1 MGEAA
6 RGGLDHHPAPVAAV
20 APAPHQPRLLQL
32 VEQPRHAGGV
42 LPGRLCQLSLR
53 ERPQLGEAAQH
64 LQAEDRFA
72 PRREPAVRL
81 VHDQPAHP
89 QDAAADLLAEL
100 GHGEP
105 LHRNDCARNGCVWK
119 GRRVRTPP
127 VRKAPL
133 LLLLALACSK
143 SATDAVRTRP
153 PPLVAVLR
161 VTVRDVEETARAPV
175 DLRPLFQAEIGAKTL
190 GYLDAVLVDR
200 GDRVRK
206 GQLVALVRPSDL
218 PDQLAAA
225 RSADEQAKAAVALA
239 RANLDRAQAETALAS
254 AEATEAGAR
263 SQVGAL
269 AVKLGETRITSPLDG
284 VVSSRRLDPGALV
297 GPSSNTGPILTVDQI
312 DVLRLFVSVN
322 EGEVSRLKLGQ
333 FAHVEIDAMPGRRF
347 EGRVVRL
354 APSLDPSTRTLDAE
368 VQLPNRNGELRAG
381 MYGRAAIVTGV
392 HPGALTVPVGAVQI
406 SNDRHYVFVVQTEE
420 RAEQV
425 QAKVRRREGRIG
437 VDGETWLEIVGGL
450 QPEEEVVIAGL
461 EGLSDG
467 SPVRPSR
474 GVDPY
479 GGVSAS
485 EVQKPHAQQE

>member
-1 MGEAA
+1 
-6 RGGLDHHPAPVAAV
+6 
-20 APAPHQPRLLQL
+20 
-32 VEQPRHAGGV
+32 
-42 LPGRLCQLSLR
+42 
-53 ERPQLGEAAQH
+53 
-64 LQAEDRFA
+64 
-72 PRREPAVRL
+72 
-81 VHDQPAHP
+81 
-89 QDAAADLLAEL
+89 
-100 GHGEP
+100 
-105 LHRNDCARNGCVWK
+105 
-119 GRRVRTPP
+119 
-127 VRKAPL
+127 

-161 VTVRDVEETARAPV
+161 VTVRDVEEPARGPV

-239 RANLDRAQAETALAS
+239 PANLDRARALAPAGRVSKQELQQAETALAS

-425 QAKVRRREGRIG
+425 QAKVRRREVRIG